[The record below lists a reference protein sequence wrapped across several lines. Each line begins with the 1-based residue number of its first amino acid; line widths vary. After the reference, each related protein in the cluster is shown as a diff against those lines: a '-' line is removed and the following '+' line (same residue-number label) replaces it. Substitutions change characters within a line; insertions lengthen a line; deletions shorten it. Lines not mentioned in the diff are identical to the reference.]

1 MSTELKII
9 GTSHIA
15 AESIQAVKNTIKE
28 LKPDIV
34 CLELDPRRAHALL
47 HNHKARLSLKLAKSI
62 GIKGFLFL
70 AIASFLQKRI
80 GKIVGV
86 EPGAEMKTALHAAI
100 ENNIKIALIDRDIEI
115 TLKRLSKAV
124 TWKEKIR
131 FVTDFIKSPFSKE
144 FSEFRIDLRK
154 VPGRQVIEAA
164 LTKLKKSYPSLYKA
178 LVEERNEHMA
188 ERLATI
194 IKANPDT
201 KILAVVGAG
210 HETELAELTKKKM
223 EETAHQRI

>member
-15 AESIQAVKNTIKE
+15 AESIQAVKNTIKA

-100 ENNIKIALIDRDIEI
+100 ENSTHKAEKKLPLIIQSACRRE
-115 TLKRLSKAV
+115 KRTHGRKARNNNQSK
-124 TWKEKIR
+124 
-131 FVTDFIKSPFSKE
+131 P
-144 FSEFRIDLRK
+144 
-154 VPGRQVIEAA
+154 
-164 LTKLKKSYPSLYKA
+164 
-178 LVEERNEHMA
+178 
-188 ERLATI
+188 
-194 IKANPDT
+194 
-201 KILAVVGAG
+201 
-210 HETELAELTKKKM
+210 
-223 EETAHQRI
+223 